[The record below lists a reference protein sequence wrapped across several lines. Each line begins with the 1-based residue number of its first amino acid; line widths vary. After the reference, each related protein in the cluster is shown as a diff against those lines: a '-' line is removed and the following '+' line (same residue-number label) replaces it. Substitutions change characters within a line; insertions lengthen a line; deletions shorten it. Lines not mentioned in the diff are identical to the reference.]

1 MYLGRFLFTI
11 ALTFLGHLYT
21 ENWTKTHS
29 QLTAKKTH
37 NQQMNTVIVFASL
50 ELIELLEDGERVPT
64 KVAQTQQSYH
74 LDSYTKDWYEDKKKA
89 LEQFGLSQYLISNL
103 LRVALSATM
112 DTISYSR
119 AAALYSLRRQKTTTL
134 TDKEVDNI
142 LHILFWAVSTF
153 TRIESATMWYSQF
166 SF

>member
-1 MYLGRFLFTI
+1 
-11 ALTFLGHLYT
+11 
-21 ENWTKTHS
+21 
-29 QLTAKKTH
+29 
-37 NQQMNTVIVFASL
+37 MNTVIVFASL

>member
-1 MYLGRFLFTI
+1 
-11 ALTFLGHLYT
+11 
-21 ENWTKTHS
+21 
-29 QLTAKKTH
+29 
-37 NQQMNTVIVFASL
+37 MNTVIVFASL

-89 LEQFGLSQYLISNL
+89 LETFGLSQYLISYL
-103 LRVALSATM
+103 LGVALRASM

-142 LHILFWAVSTF
+142 LRILF
-153 TRIESATMWYSQF
+153 
-166 SF
+166 

>member
-1 MYLGRFLFTI
+1 
-11 ALTFLGHLYT
+11 
-21 ENWTKTHS
+21 
-29 QLTAKKTH
+29 
-37 NQQMNTVIVFASL
+37 MNTVIVFASL

-142 LHILFWAVSTF
+142 LRILFWAVSTF
-153 TRIESATMWYSQF
+153 MRIESATMWYSQF

>member
-1 MYLGRFLFTI
+1 
-11 ALTFLGHLYT
+11 
-21 ENWTKTHS
+21 
-29 QLTAKKTH
+29 
-37 NQQMNTVIVFASL
+37 MNTVIVFASL

-89 LEQFGLSQYLISNL
+89 LETFGLSQYLISNL

-119 AAALYSLRRQKTTTL
+119 AAALYSLRRQKTTIL

-142 LHILFWAVSTF
+142 LRILFWAVSTF
-153 TRIESATMWYSQF
+153 MRIESATMWYSQF